1 MGRRLPFAIRLTNV
15 CLLLLRTT
23 KRPFRIRPAP
33 AIRSPDLRGLHPERF
48 SRGRWGATT
57 ILICWCAPETE
68 VVAHSGSRW
77 APPLARILEL
87 RTLLAWKS
95 GASVCP
101 TGYCHRPSKRTVES
115 TRANSSRCYQS
126 SPHLGFWHPRVQT
139 RDGPRPRGA
148 DGYRA
153 CPGAT
158 TMQGC
163 WLAASRAQAAFAALA
178 DRLLR
183 RARYKTLPPKA
194 EVGKSSIWA
203 EVSRSTSAS

>member
-1 MGRRLPFAIRLTNV
+1 
-15 CLLLLRTT
+15 
-23 KRPFRIRPAP
+23 
-33 AIRSPDLRGLHPERF
+33 
-48 SRGRWGATT
+48 
-57 ILICWCAPETE
+57 
-68 VVAHSGSRW
+68 VAHSGGRW
-77 APPLARILEL
+77 APHRLQ
-87 RTLLAWKS
+87 TLLTWKS
-95 GASVCP
+95 GACVCP
-101 TGYCHRPSKRTVES
+101 KDMPSPEQKDRRV
-115 TRANSSRCYQS
+115 NSRERVVLLPVLS
-126 SPHLGFWHPRVQT
+126 HTLDNGFWHPRVQT
-139 RDGPRPRGA
+139 RDGITAGP

-178 DRLLR
+178 ERLLR

>member
-115 TRANSSRCYQS
+115 TRATRRAAT
-126 SPHLGFWHPRVQT
+126 SPHPTLDSGTLECKLGT
-139 RDGPRPRGA
+139 A
-148 DGYRA
+148 
-153 CPGAT
+153 
-158 TMQGC
+158 
-163 WLAASRAQAAFAALA
+163 
-178 DRLLR
+178 
-183 RARYKTLPPKA
+183 RARGGPMATGPARERQLCRAVGWPP
-194 EVGKSSIWA
+194 VGRKPHLLHWQ
-203 EVSRSTSAS
+203 TDY